1 MSTDLRLLIDEM
13 VEHPLVRAI
22 AKISAIKSVYAGD
35 VPEVKGKDDNVVME
49 YAKRERRIVFTTE
62 RRFAEYK
69 VCTNPG
75 IVILTVREK
84 HEVIRQRV
92 FQRFIRSGHR
102 KHINNALT
110 RLSSGRADI
119 TDHSGKPR
127 TYTF

>member
-1 MSTDLRLLIDEM
+1 M